1 MISSPRRD
9 WSAGSKRGIEVL
21 KQTEF
26 GDGRSNKWGQYKW
39 GQYIFNCD
47 LGFNAHTASPIKY
60 ILSPFILSPFMA
72 VTTLPAPL
80 QNWFAAKGWQPRRY
94 QLEMLAAAQ
103 AGEHAL
109 LVAPTGAGKTLAG
122 FLATLADLIRNP
134 SDGLHTLYI
143 SPLKALAVDV
153 QRNLLTPVAEMDLDI
168 RIETR
173 TGDTPS
179 DRKARQRAR
188 PPQILLTTP
197 ESLSLLLSYP
207 DSLHMF
213 AGLKTVIVDEV
224 HAFASGKRGDLLS
237 LSLSRLQA
245 LAPEMRRVALS
256 ATVAEPEDYLRW
268 LAPLPNPLPQGE
280 RGSGVTLVRGDP
292 GAPPDIAILLPED
305 RVPWSGHSGKYAVAQ
320 VMAEIETHKT
330 TLIFSNTR
338 GLAELIFQE
347 LWSAND
353 LKLPIAIHHGSLD
366 IAARRK
372 VEAAMADGR
381 IRGLVATSS
390 LDLGVDWAGVD
401 CVIQMGAPKG
411 ASRLLQRIGRA
422 NHRLDEASEAIL
434 VPGNRFEYLEAQAAL
449 DAIKEGKLDGEAFR
463 PGGIDVLA
471 QHIMACACAA
481 PFDEAALLAEVQS
494 AAPYADV
501 DADTFARIL
510 DFIATGGYAL
520 RAYDKFRRLVKSPD
534 GTWRVTHPKFIA
546 QHRMNAGII
555 VDAPM
560 LDVRFKN
567 GRRLGR
573 LDEGFAA
580 TLTPG
585 DTFFFSGL
593 SLEVIQTDATDLYVR
608 ASAKR
613 ARIPSYSGARMP
625 LTTHLA
631 ERVRSFLHDRSQWHR
646 FPADVRE
653 WLEMQGRRSILPA
666 PDQLLVETFA
676 RDGLHYLV
684 TYSFEGWNAHQSLAM
699 LLTKRMEARGMKPVG
714 FVSSD
719 YAFAI
724 WSLDPVT
731 DPHTLFSAD
740 ILADEFVAWV
750 ENSALLKRAFR
761 EVAIIGGLVERQHP
775 GKKKTGR
782 QVTFSTDLIYDVLR
796 RYQPDHLLLDAAWAD
811 ARARMTDVGRLG
823 ALLDRASGTMIHKH
837 LSHVSPLAVPVL
849 ILIGREHIA
858 GGEAEDTLL
867 IEAESLAAEAMNGF

>member
-1 MISSPRRD
+1 
-9 WSAGSKRGIEVL
+9 
-21 KQTEF
+21 
-26 GDGRSNKWGQYKW
+26 
-39 GQYIFNCD
+39 
-47 LGFNAHTASPIKY
+47 
-60 ILSPFILSPFMA
+60 
-72 VTTLPAPL
+72 
-80 QNWFAAKGWQPRRY
+80 
-94 QLEMLAAAQ
+94 MLAAARN
-103 AGEHAL
+103 GHHAL

-122 FLATLADLIRNP
+122 FIASLADLIENP
-134 SDGLHTLYI
+134 VEGLHTLYI

-153 QRNLLTPVAEMDLDI
+153 QRNLLSPVADMGLDI

-207 DSLHMF
+207 DSFAMF
-213 AGLKTVIVDEV
+213 AGLKAVIIDEI
-224 HAFASGKRGDLLS
+224 HAFAAGKRGDLLS

-245 LAPEMRRVALS
+245 IAPGMRRVALS
-256 ATVAEPEDYLRW
+256 ATVAEPKAFQDW
-268 LAPLPNPLPQGE
+268 LGPDV
-280 RGSGVTLVRGDP
+280 RLVRGDP
-292 GAPPDIAILLPED
+292 GAPPDVAILLPEG
-305 RVPWSGHSGKYAVAQ
+305 RVPWSGHSGKYAVDQ

-330 TLIFSNTR
+330 TIIFCNTR

-347 LWSAND
+347 LWNAND
-353 LKLPIAIHHGSLD
+353 LKLPIGIHHGSLD

-381 IRGLVATSS
+381 LRGLVATSS

-449 DAIKEGKLDGEAFR
+449 DAIAENALDGDVFR
-463 PGGIDVLA
+463 DGGLDVLA

-481 PFDEAALLAEVQS
+481 PFDEGAMLAELQS
-494 AAPYADV
+494 ASPYQDV
-501 DADTFARIL
+501 TAETLGRLL

-520 RAYDKFRRLVKSPD
+520 RAYDKFRRLVKGPD
-534 GTWRVTHPKFIA
+534 GLWRVTHPKFA
-546 QHRMNAGII
+546 TQHRLNAGII
-555 VDAPM
+555 VDTPM

-567 GRRLGR
+567 GRRLGT
-573 LDEGFAA
+573 LDESFAA
-580 TLTPG
+580 TLSPG
-585 DTFFFSGL
+585 DSFFFSGI
-593 SLEVIQTDATDLYVR
+593 SLEVVQIDATDLFVR

-613 ARIPSYSGARMP
+613 ARIPSYNGARMP

-631 ERVRSFLHDRSQWHR
+631 QRVRQFLHDRHQWHR
-646 FPADVRE
+646 FPVDVRE
-653 WLEMQGRRSILPA
+653 WLEMQAYRSILPA
-666 PDQLLVETFA
+666 PDQLLVETFG

-684 TYSFEGWNAHQSLAM
+684 VYSFEGWNAHQSLAM
-699 LLTKRMEARGMKPVG
+699 LVTKRMEARGMKPVG

-724 WSLDPVT
+724 WSLDPVA
-731 DPHTLFSAD
+731 DPQALFSAD
-740 ILADEFVAWV
+740 ILAGEFTAWI

-761 EVAIIGGLVERQHP
+761 EVAVIGGLVERQHP
-775 GKKKTGR
+775 GKKKSGR

-796 RYQPDHLLLDAAWAD
+796 RYEPGHLLLEAAWAD
-811 ARARMTDVGRLG
+811 ARTKMTDVGRLG
-823 ALLDRASGTMIHKH
+823 SLLDRAGATMIHKH
-837 LSHVSPLAVPVL
+837 LDRVSPLAVPVL
-849 ILIGREHIA
+849 VLIGREHVA
-858 GGEAEDTLL
+858 GGDTEDVLL
-867 IEAESLAAEAMNGF
+867 IEAEQLAAEAMMRN